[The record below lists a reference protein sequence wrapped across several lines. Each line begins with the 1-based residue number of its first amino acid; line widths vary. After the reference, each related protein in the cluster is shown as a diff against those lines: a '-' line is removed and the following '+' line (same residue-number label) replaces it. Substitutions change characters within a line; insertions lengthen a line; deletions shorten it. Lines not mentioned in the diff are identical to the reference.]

1 MINMFYLVI
10 FMIGAEGIT
19 SQSIPQANMKQ
30 CEINA
35 RTFNSQQQL
44 MPNDYLNSV
53 KTNKAYC
60 IAGVK

>member
-30 CEINA
+30 CQVNA
-35 RTFNSQQQL
+35 KFFNENKQRMVIGNVQ
-44 MPNDYLNSV
+44 
-53 KTNKAYC
+53 TNKAYC

>member
-10 FMIGAEGIT
+10 FMIGAEGTT

-35 RTFNSQQQL
+35 RTFN
-44 MPNDYLNSV
+44 
-53 KTNKAYC
+53 T
-60 IAGVK
+60 GFR